1 MLKKMKIKTRLLLF
15 GISLTVVPLLFALTV
30 VIIQNNQSTATARN
44 ESIKLADADFNHLI
58 QGVYTLATT
67 QQELIEK
74 GIASSLNV
82 AEDQAK
88 QRGGLNVGME
98 TVNWEAVN
106 QFTSK
111 KETVTLPKMFV
122 GPEWL
127 GQVREKE
134 AAVPVVDQVRDL
146 VQTTC
151 TIFQKMNPAGD
162 MLRVATNVLN
172 TGGTRAIGT
181 YIPSTNADGTAN
193 PVVQSVMKGETF
205 VGRAYVVNAWYITAY
220 KPILDASK
228 QIIGMIYVGVP
239 QESTVYLRKAI
250 MDMVV
255 GQTGSVEVFD
265 SKGAYVIS
273 KGGKE
278 DGKVVLDLKDA
289 NGLPYMQEITKK
301 ALTLAP
307 GEVGELQTSWKDAG
321 SQETRV
327 KVFKFTYFKK
337 WDWVIVASTFQD
349 EILGSVR
356 FIEDKARTSLIWLIS
371 LIGLSV
377 VLCALAAIVFSNRL
391 TLQINK
397 IMEMFSNIGIGDF
410 TARAEVVSED
420 ELGEMAETMNAMLD
434 NTLALIQSRDERDAI
449 QASIMRLLSEIS
461 DLADGDLTA
470 RAEVTE
476 EITGAIADSFNAMAV
491 QLSEV
496 VKGVKRSAA
505 EVGRSSHDV
514 EQSTKDLAV
523 FTEKQAE
530 KIQAAIV
537 TIKVLAEAIQ
547 NISQHAGQSAEV
559 SNKAMMTAREGSLAV
574 KKTNEAMSAIKDNMR
589 GTARTI
595 KRLGESSQE
604 IGNITQIINDIAD
617 RTSILALNASIQAA
631 TAGDAGR
638 GFAVVADEVQRLA
651 ERSAGS
657 TKQIEALVTG
667 IQKEIVEAAASM
679 EKSIQYVVTGTELS
693 DEAFNK
699 LGEIEAV
706 SNQLAEN
713 INDISSTAQQKS
725 RDSEHIAEMME
736 EVGVL
741 TEQTTGATRNTVIS
755 MEKIAS
761 TSKRLEESI
770 AAFKLGEEELAA
782 ETA

>member
-15 GISLTVVPLLFALTV
+15 GISLTVVPLLFALVV
-30 VIIQNNQSTATARN
+30 VIIQNTQSTATARN

-82 AEDQAK
+82 AEDQAQ
-88 QRGGLNVGME
+88 QRGGLNIGAE
-98 TVNWEAVN
+98 TITWDAVN

-122 GPEWL
+122 GPDWL
-127 GQVREKE
+127 GQVKEKE
-134 AAVPVVDQVRDL
+134 AVVPVVDEVRDL

-151 TIFQKMNPAGD
+151 TIFQKMNSTGD

-172 TGGTRAIGT
+172 ASGVRAIGT
-181 YIPSTNADGTAN
+181 YIPSANANGSAN
-193 PVVQSVMKGETF
+193 PVIQAVMKGETF

-220 KPILDASK
+220 KPVFDANK

-255 GQTGSVEVFD
+255 GQTGNVEVFD
-265 SKGAYVIS
+265 SKGTYVIS

-289 NGLPYMQEITKK
+289 TGMPYMQEITKR

-307 GEVGELQTSWKDAG
+307 GEVGELQTTLKDSG
-321 SQETRV
+321 SQQAKV

-356 FIEDKARTSLIWLIS
+356 FIEDKARDSLIWLAS

-449 QASIMRLLSEIS
+449 QASIMRLLTEIS

-496 VKGVKRSAA
+496 VKGVKQSAA
-505 EVGRSSHDV
+505 EVGRSSNDV
-514 EQSTKDLAV
+514 EQSTKSLAAYS
-523 FTEKQAE
+523 EKQAE
-530 KIQAAIV
+530 KIQAAII
-537 TIKVLAEAIQ
+537 TIKNLAAAIQ
-547 NISQHAGQSAEV
+547 NISRHAGESAEV

-638 GFAVVADEVQRLA
+638 GFAVVAEEVQRLA

-679 EKSIQYVVTGTELS
+679 EKSIQFVVSGTELS
-693 DEAFNK
+693 DEAFSK

-706 SNQLAEN
+706 SNQLAAN
-713 INDISSTAQQKS
+713 INDISATAQQKS
-725 RDSEHIAEMME
+725 RDSEQIADMME

-741 TEQTTGATRNTVIS
+741 TGQTTEATRNTVIS

-770 AAFKLGEEELAA
+770 ATFKLGEDELAA
-782 ETA
+782 EAA